1 MDKGELE
8 PAAAKSPQLVAFD
21 AILPATMAAR
31 AEESGVKRISTDP
44 LTMLV
49 LSVLAGAFIAFGAV
63 FATTVGAGT
72 IAITTADGAAAYSAA
87 LPYGVV
93 RLLTGVVFSLGLI
106 LVAVGGAELFTG
118 NNLIVMAW
126 ASGKVRTRDLL
137 FNWAIAFVGNFAG
150 AFTAAVLMF
159 YTTQYTFG
167 GGAVGLSA
175 LTTANAK
182 TSLEF
187 IPAFALGVMC
197 NALVCLAVWMSFSAR
212 TTVDRVVTIVPPVAA
227 FVAAGFEHSIA
238 NVYFIPIG
246 LFIKLG
252 APESFWTSIGKT
264 ANDFPSLTWK
274 NFFVGNLLP
283 VTMGNIIG
291 GSVMVAAVYWFV
303 YLRKSSTLNQHLVSP
318 TGIRRQIDPGVSRR
332 GRNWDELSSCGTMV
346 RLSPGPFCPRKQR
359 KIQNRRQLPSPCE
372 IAPSRRRREDH

>member
-1 MDKGELE
+1 MDKVQPES
-8 PAAAKSPQLVAFD
+8 AAARSPQLVTFD

-44 LTMLV
+44 VTLLV

-63 FATTVGAGT
+63 FATTVGAGSV
-72 IAITTADGAAAYSAA
+72 AITAADGVAGFSAA

-126 ASGKVRTRDLL
+126 ASGKVSTRDLL
-137 FNWAIAFVGNFAG
+137 FNWAMAFVGNFAG
-150 AFTAAVLMF
+150 AFMAAVLMF

-175 LTTANAK
+175 LTTATAK
-182 TSLEF
+182 TSLDF
-187 IPAFALGVMC
+187 IPAFTLGIMC

-238 NVYFIPIG
+238 NVYFIPMG

-252 APESFWTSIGKT
+252 APEKFWTSVGKT
-264 ANDFPSLTWK
+264 ASDFPSLTWT

-283 VTMGNIIG
+283 VTLGNIVG
-291 GSVMVAAVYWFV
+291 GSLMVAAVYWFV
-303 YLRKSSTLNQHLVSP
+303 YLRKRSN
-318 TGIRRQIDPGVSRR
+318 
-332 GRNWDELSSCGTMV
+332 
-346 RLSPGPFCPRKQR
+346 
-359 KIQNRRQLPSPCE
+359 
-372 IAPSRRRREDH
+372 